1 MTKTNKFESFT
12 KFIPAL
18 FEEEDVFSA
27 KFLNKIKNIVP
38 FSAVHIFLLNSENLS
53 LFYSSRKTMAKE
65 IKISPKISG
74 ALFNENKPCIDEVK
88 KLLGTKKN
96 IFIVGLKTKGVVFG
110 ISVFENTSFAEEDKS
125 ILEGFS
131 EILSYKIKDQELSKV
146 FKSQLKTLSSA
157 ILETKNAEKIKTEFV
172 ANISHEL
179 RTPLNAIIGFSE
191 LLSNPKVGTLNPKQT
206 DYVEDIR
213 VSSLHLLGMIN
224 EVLDI
229 SKIEANSMQLS
240 KTTFQISQAVTE
252 VSNILHPL
260 FEKKSLI
267 FKTKLEKEIE
277 INADYQKFQQIIF
290 NLLSNA
296 IKFTPNK
303 GEIRLEAKQD
313 NGFLKIKITDNGIG
327 IAKKNQKKVFEKF
340 TQLNDPSTKA
350 ESSTGLGLTITQ
362 EFVKLHNGTITLESK
377 LKKGSTFTIN
387 LPLN

>member
-1 MTKTNKFESFT
+1 MANSNKFEDFT
-12 KFIPAL
+12 KIMPNL
-18 FEEEDVFSA
+18 FEEEEVFSA
-27 KFLNKIKNIVP
+27 KFLKKIKNIVP
-38 FSAVHIFLLNSENLS
+38 LSAVHIFLLNPENLS
-53 LFYSSRKTMAKE
+53 LIYSSKKTTKSE
-65 IKISPKISG
+65 IKISPKLSS
-74 ALFNENKPCIDEVK
+74 ALFSEKLSVTDEIK
-88 KLLGTKKN
+88 ELLAIKN
-96 IFIVGLKTKGVVFG
+96 DISITNLKTKGVIFG
-110 ISVFENTSFAEEDKS
+110 ICAFESAKFEKEDKI
-125 ILEGFS
+125 ILKGFS
-131 EILSYKIKDQELSKV
+131 EIISYKIKDKELSEV

-157 ILETKNAEKIKTEFV
+157 VLETKSAEKIKTEFV

-191 LLSNPKVGTLNPKQT
+191 LLSNPKVGSLNPKQS

-260 FEKKSLI
+260 FKKKSLN
-267 FKTKLEKEIE
+267 FKAKIENNIE
-277 INADYQKFQQIIF
+277 IKADYQKFQQILF

-296 IKFTPNK
+296 IKFTPNN
-303 GEIRLEAKQD
+303 GEIKLEAKKD
-313 NGFLKIKITDNGIG
+313 NKDLILKIIDNGIG

-340 TQLNDPSTKA
+340 TQLNDSSTKT

-362 EFVKLHNGTITLESK
+362 EFVKLHNGTITLESEPG
-377 LKKGSTFTIN
+377 KGTAFTIN